1 MKIDCLLVVRQALS
15 PVGNH
20 LLNKESING
29 YSSVYVRDG
38 H

>member
-1 MKIDCLLVVRQALS
+1 MKIDYLLVARQAFL
-15 PVGNH
+15 PVGI
-20 LLNKESING
+20 LFLNKESING